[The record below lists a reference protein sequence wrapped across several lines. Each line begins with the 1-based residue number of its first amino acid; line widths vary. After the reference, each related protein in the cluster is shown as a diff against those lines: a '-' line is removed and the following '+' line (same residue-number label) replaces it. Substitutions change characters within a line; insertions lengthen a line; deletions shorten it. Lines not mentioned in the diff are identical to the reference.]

1 MPAGSSIPPLNV
13 RIVISASGAGAT
25 AGVMRN
31 VTQAAGGM
39 NGAIGKSAMNI
50 RTLGDAM
57 RQTGSLIKYSVIGGL
72 VNMGNAS
79 IAAARNF
86 ELSMKRIQG
95 LVGESGNQVQRYKD
109 AILALGAASGK
120 GPVELADALYFI
132 TSAGIKGAKAMDVLR
147 ESARSAAAGLGE
159 TKVVADALTSI
170 LNAYG
175 QETYSASKANDI
187 LVATVREGKA
197 EADQFAP
204 ALGKV
209 LPIAAAF
216 GASFEDVSAGVA
228 ALTRGGAS
236 AGTSAIYL
244 RQVLSQLLKP
254 SKQAAETMQAAGTSA
269 ADLRQRIQ
277 EDGLLNALS
286 YLNERLGGSDSE
298 VMAAGLTKVFGN
310 VRALTA
316 VFSLLGPNLE
326 KNRDIFAE
334 LNSATGDAAKAFDA
348 YSKTADYAFKKSAAE
363 AQAAMIRVGDAIMP
377 AVTALMELSGQIA
390 RVAETFLRFTTGTG
404 IVGKFGKAL
413 MVAGAASVILG
424 KGTLFLFLRLS
435 SYVRLMGHGI
445 TVLRGFAGTLATANG
460 GTITLSNSMRM
471 LGFSTQAQTDIM
483 AAARMATAAQTT
495 VNGQLMISEQG
506 LLGIMASRA
515 PTQKMATLLT
525 NLQSQA
531 SGTAKIALTEQA
543 IAEYIAANATRTL
556 GQSLMT
562 AFPIFIGIATLAY
575 TLATSFGLI
584 GSGAMGDGLEGD
596 KRSLDELNELLGIT
610 AGYAQSSLT
619 VDIGVNITGDELS
632 PAEQKNK
639 LKDALVKSLGPGIGD
654 ALEAA
659 STYGGKTAQIN
670 LAAAVIGQ
678 LDLSPE
684 EATKM
689 QTALGQYFNVDPRTI
704 ADAASTAGNQ
714 LNSAFIIAANTPTKV
729 KFAPDV
735 QPDYEMLNEIAA
747 NSAGFIADNVRDA
760 KLDEIFENYGLGLS
774 ENLNNL
780 DFGTFIQKIGGIQKA
795 TAGME
800 NQSNALEIMIEEAF
814 SSDNIDAAA
823 LGNQFKD
830 VEAGIGG
837 IFANVDNADNLG
849 MLLKPLGVTGE
860 EVQPVIDT
868 INNRI
873 EELGD
878 SATEAQKI
886 EAVAGFLNEVAV
898 SADSTAE
905 ALYAARE
912 MTYDAATEF
921 KDGLNPAIQDIVDAY
936 NIATEAIKNY
946 EKGQESLAGQSQDFI
961 QAQIDANEAAG
972 ELAEKLSKSGGKVG
986 TYGFEGES
994 YNALIKYKE
1003 EILNVAN
1010 IMAADPMKGPGQAAE
1025 FFSQQWKM
1033 ALDTLVSGGVPLEKA
1048 KAQLDAI
1055 GFSLTDVPKTWT
1067 GNKDAILNPLGD
1079 AYATD
1084 TALPGIGNDIVS
1096 GISSGLE
1103 LGSSDRTAISKFNS
1117 DMVKAFKED
1126 WGIKSPSRVSRDLG
1140 VQIKVGFIEGM
1151 TGLEPS
1157 HIAALERWGKMVTG
1171 VITEAMYN
1179 SMPSIAEVTGAMFA
1193 KEGGVQDVIDAKGR
1207 AGYTGIDYRLKDM
1220 PEVVIKAPVIP
1231 IKKGPGSG
1239 GKSDDT
1245 VYLSGAMGASQK
1257 KLKEWLDKLSK
1268 FSQATTEYI
1277 SRVSSDSA
1285 KSLGYIGAF
1294 IDARLKMSE
1303 ALVARQKLL
1312 IEQEMLAANLA
1323 KAQREKLYAAMRDG
1337 ANLGRDVTGYEISRI
1352 EDLQKAYETASRDY
1366 AMKRGS
1372 YTAMIDAQ
1380 IALEE
1385 ARAAASETSGDAVS
1399 AETELLDA
1407 KTKLENKNL
1416 EVAKATLEIVKAQ
1429 QEQVD
1434 AAIQLR
1440 IHMEDAR
1447 KAFHQFAFEAIP
1459 NIITSIDG
1467 LGLGLGDPKGAFM
1480 TSLHGLGKNIF
1491 DMLGTAAKE
1500 AGLISGTAEMG
1511 APETEFFPGPTSTD
1525 TGAGATAGAANPN
1538 APAVGAGKF
1547 GDPNFGKKTDGSYYD
1562 KFMSAVYAIHPN
1574 FDKLKRNG
1582 GTTEVADSKAAF
1594 PNLYSLYKGMNRA
1607 MAKGGIV
1614 SSPVQALLGESG
1626 PEAVIPLQG
1635 YSTRIALQKLFSV
1648 DQNAGGTSMS
1658 GSGSSVYITVNNP
1671 VAETAEESISRRM
1684 KALSTSGLFR

>member
-1 MPAGSSIPPLNV
+1 MPASGSSIPPLNV

-72 VNMGNAS
+72 VNLGTAS
-79 IAAARNF
+79 IAASRNF
-86 ELSMKRIQG
+86 ETSMKRIQG

-109 AILALGAASGK
+109 NILALGAASGK

-132 TSAGIKGAKAMDVLR
+132 TSAGIKGAKALDVLR
-147 ESARSAAAGLGE
+147 ESSRSAAAGLGE

-170 LNAYG
+170 LNSYG
-175 QETYSASKANDI
+175 DATYSASKANDI

-209 LPIAAAF
+209 LPVAAAF

-236 AGTSAIYL
+236 AGTAAIYL

-254 SKQAAETMQAAGTSA
+254 SKQAAETMRAAGTSA
-269 ADLRQRIQ
+269 QELRQKIQ
-277 EDGLLNALS
+277 QDGLLNALS
-286 YLNERLGGSDSE
+286 YLNTQLGGSDTE

-326 KNRDIFAE
+326 KNREIFYE
-334 LNSATGDAAKAFDA
+334 LNSATGDAAKAFAA
-348 YSKTADYAFKKSAAE
+348 YQETADYAFKKAAAE
-363 AQAAMIRVGDAIMP
+363 GQAAMIRVGDAIMP
-377 AVTALMELSGQIA
+377 AITALLELSGQIA

-413 MVAGAASVILG
+413 MVAAASSVLLG

-435 SYVRLMGHGI
+435 SYIRLMGHGI
-445 TVLRGFAGTLATANG
+445 TVLRGFAGTLSTANG

-483 AAARMATAAQTT
+483 AAARAATAAQTT
-495 VNGQLMISEQG
+495 VNGTLMISEEG
-506 LLGIMASRA
+506 LLGIMASKA
-515 PTQKMATLLT
+515 PTQKMAAFLT
-525 NLQSQA
+525 QLQSKA
-531 SGTAKIALTEQA
+531 SSGAAVALNEQA
-543 IAEYIAANATRTL
+543 IAEYVAANATRTL

-562 AFPIFIGIATLAY
+562 AFPLFIGLATLAY

-584 GSGAMGDGLEGD
+584 GSGKMGDGLEGD
-596 KRSLDELNELLGIT
+596 KRSLDDLNEMLGIT

-639 LKDALVKSLGPGIGD
+639 LKDALVKSLGPEIGD

-659 STYGGKTAQIN
+659 STYGGENAQIN
-670 LAAAVIGQ
+670 LAAAIIGQ

-684 EATKM
+684 EMTKM
-689 QTALGQYFNVDPRTI
+689 QTALGQYFNVDPRMI
-704 ADAASTAGNQ
+704 ADAASSAGNQ

-729 KFAPDV
+729 KFLPDV
-735 QPDYEMLNEIAA
+735 QPDYDQLNKVAA
-747 NSAGFIADNVRDA
+747 DAAAFIAENVKSD
-760 KLDEIFENYGLGLS
+760 KIDEVFKNYGNDLS

-780 DFGTFIQKIGGIQKA
+780 DFGGFIQKVGGIQKA
-795 TAGME
+795 TVGME
-800 NQSNALEIMIEEAF
+800 NQSGMLLLMVKKAF

-823 LGNQFKD
+823 LGNQFED
-830 VEAGIGG
+830 VESGIGG
-837 IFANVDNADNLG
+837 IFANVKNADNLG
-849 MLLKPLGVTGE
+849 LLLKPLGVTGE
-860 EVQPVIDT
+860 KVQPVIDT
-868 INNRI
+868 INSRI
-873 EELGD
+873 KDLGE

-886 EAVAGFLNEVAV
+886 EVVSGFLNEVAT
-898 SADSTAE
+898 SATSTSE

-921 KDGLNPAIQDIVDAY
+921 KEGLNPAIQDIVDSY

-946 EKGQESLAGQSQDFI
+946 EEGQKALAGQSQDFI

-972 ELAEKLSKSGGKVG
+972 KLAESLKKSGGAVG
-986 TYGFEGES
+986 TSGFAGDS

-1033 ALDTLVSGGVPLEKA
+1033 ALDTLVAGGTPLEKA
-1048 KAQLDAI
+1048 KEQLDAI
-1055 GFSLTDVPKTWT
+1055 GFSLNDVPKTWT
-1067 GNKDAILNPLGD
+1067 GNKSAILNPLGD

-1084 TALPGIGNDIVS
+1084 TALPGIGNDIVA
-1096 GISSGLE
+1096 GISSGLT
-1103 LGSSDRTAISKFNS
+1103 LGSSDRTAISTFNK

-1126 WGIKSPSRVSRDLG
+1126 WGIKSPSRVAKDLG

-1157 HIAALERWGKMVTG
+1157 HIAALERWSKMVTG

-1179 SMPSIAEVTGAMFA
+1179 SMPSVAEITGAMFA
-1193 KEGGVQDVIDAKGR
+1193 KEGGVNLVLDKKAT
-1207 AGYTGIDYRLKDM
+1207 AGYTGIDTRLKSM
-1220 PEVVIKAPVIP
+1220 PDIKIEAPVIP
-1231 IKKGPGSG
+1231 IKPGEGSTG
-1239 GKSDDT
+1239 GKKDDT
-1245 VYLSGAMGASQK
+1245 VYLAGAMGVAQK
-1257 KLKEWLDKLSK
+1257 KLKDWLDKLSK

-1277 SRVSSDSA
+1277 SKISSDA
-1285 KSLGYIGAF
+1285 GKSLGYIGAF

-1303 ALVARQKLL
+1303 AIVARQKLL

-1372 YTAMIDAQ
+1372 YSAMIDAQ

-1399 AETELLDA
+1399 AETQLLDA
-1407 KTKLENKNL
+1407 KTKLEQKDL
-1416 EVAKATLEIVKAQ
+1416 EVAKATLDIVEAQ
-1429 QEQVD
+1429 QQQVD

-1440 IHMEDAR
+1440 IHMDDAR

-1467 LGLGLGDPKGAFM
+1467 LGLGLGDPKGVFM

-1511 APETEFFPGPTSTD
+1511 APEQEFFPGPTNTD
-1525 TGAGATAGAANPN
+1525 TGAGTGQANTN
-1538 APAVGAGKF
+1538 APAVGAAKF
-1547 GDPNFGKKTDGSYYD
+1547 GDPNFGKKADGTYYD
-1562 KFMSAVYAIHPN
+1562 KFMSAVYAIHPG

-1594 PNLYSLYKGMNRA
+1594 PNLYTLYKGMNRA

-1648 DQNAGGTSMS
+1648 DQNAGATSMS
-1658 GSGSSVYITVNNP
+1658 GSGSNVYITVNNP

-1684 KALSTSGLFR
+1684 KALSTAGLFR

>member
-72 VNMGNAS
+72 VNLGTAS
-79 IAAARNF
+79 IAASRNF
-86 ELSMKRIQG
+86 EISMKRIQG

-109 AILALGAASGK
+109 NILALGAASGK

-159 TKVVADALTSI
+159 TKTVADALTSI

-175 QETYSASKANDI
+175 QSTYSASKANDI

-209 LPIAAAF
+209 LPVAAAF

-236 AGTSAIYL
+236 AGTAAIYL

-254 SKQAAETMQAAGTSA
+254 SKQAAETMHAAGTSA
-269 ADLRQRIQ
+269 QDLRRRIQ
-277 EDGLLNALS
+277 EDGLLNALT

-326 KNRDIFAE
+326 KNRQIFYE
-334 LNSATGDAAKAFDA
+334 LNSATGDSAAAFA
-348 YSKTADYAFKKSAAE
+348 EYQKTADYAFKKAAAE
-363 AQAAMIRVGDAIMP
+363 GQAAMIRVGDAIMP

-404 IVGKFGKAL
+404 IVGKFGKAI
-413 MVAGAASVILG
+413 MVAVAASVLLG

-435 SYVRLMGHGI
+435 SYIRLMGHGI
-445 TVLRGFAGTLATANG
+445 TVLRGFAGSLTTANG
-460 GTITLSNSMRM
+460 GTITLANSMRM

-483 AAARMATAAQTT
+483 ASARAATALQST

-506 LLGIMASRA
+506 LLGIMAA
-515 PTQKMATLLT
+515 KAGPTKMGVILTRMQAQASAGAKIELT
-525 NLQSQA
+525 N
-531 SGTAKIALTEQA
+531 QA
-543 IAEYIAANATRTL
+543 IAEYLAANATVTL
-556 GQSLMT
+556 GQALKT
-562 AFPIFIGIATLAY
+562 AFPIFIGLATLAY
-575 TLATSFGLI
+575 TLATTFGLI
-584 GSGAMGDGLEGD
+584 GKGAMGDGLEGD
-596 KRSLDELNELLGIT
+596 KKSLDGLNEQLGIT
-610 AGYAQSSLT
+610 AEYAQDPLQIEVNVGINGGETPAESNKKLLE
-619 VDIGVNITGDELS
+619 NITGALG
-632 PAEQKNK
+632 
-639 LKDALVKSLGPGIGD
+639 KDVAT
-654 ALEAA
+654 AMETAA
-659 STYGGKTAQIN
+659 TYGGKNAKIN
-670 LAAAVIGQ
+670 LAAAIIGQ
-678 LDLSPE
+678 MKLDPA
-684 EATKM
+684 EATKAQEAM
-689 QTALGQYFNVDPRTI
+689 GKFFGVDADDI
-704 ADAASTAGNQ
+704 AAKAATAGD
-714 LNSAFIIAANTPTKV
+714 LYASEVIIAANTK
-729 KFAPDV
+729 KAQFGPDL
-735 QPDYEMLNEIAA
+735 QPDYGTLDEFSADTVEYILTNIDQFLERDNELYKNIGKRLSTSLNEL
-747 NSAGFIADNVRDA
+747 NFGKFINTARKVEQSTRSLGD
-760 KLDEIFENYGLGLS
+760 KLQN
-774 ENLNNL
+774 ENLDL
-780 DFGTFIQKIGGIQKA
+780 LIK
-795 TAGME
+795 
-800 NQSNALEIMIEEAF
+800 EAF
-814 SSDNIDAAA
+814 RGIDTDV
-823 LGNQFKD
+823 LGNDF
-830 VEAGIGG
+830 ESIESGIGG
-837 IFANVDNADNLG
+837 IFADPANLDNFQKIFPA
-849 MLLKPLGVTGE
+849 MGVAVKDVE
-860 EVQPVIDT
+860 PVIGE
-868 INNRI
+868 INSRI
-873 EELGD
+873 SDLGD
-878 SATEAQKI
+878 TATEAQKI
-886 EAVAGFLNEVAV
+886 QVVATYMDEVAV
-898 SADSTAE
+898 SAVSTSD
-905 ALYAARE
+905 ALYAARK

-921 KDGLNPAIQDIVDAY
+921 TDGLNPAIQDIVDAY

-946 EKGQESLAGQSQDFI
+946 EKGQEALAGQSQDFI

-972 ELAEKLSKSGGKVG
+972 ELAEKLKKSGGALG
-986 TYGFEGES
+986 TSGFAGDS

-1010 IMAADPMKGPGQAAE
+1010 IMAADPMQGPGKAAE
-1025 FFSQQWKM
+1025 FFAQQWKM
-1033 ALDTLVSGGVPLEKA
+1033 AIDTLVSGGTPLEDAKA
-1048 KAQLDAI
+1048 KLDAI

-1096 GISSGLE
+1096 GISSGLT
-1103 LGSSDRTAISKFNS
+1103 LGTSDRNAISTFNR

-1126 WGIKSPSRVSRDLG
+1126 WGIKSPSKVAKTLG
-1140 VQIKVGFIEGM
+1140 EQIKVGFLDGIY
-1151 TGLEPS
+1151 GLTPGQRR
-1157 HIAALERWGKMVTG
+1157 ALQGWGTEISG
-1171 VITEAMYN
+1171 AITEGIYN
-1179 SMPSIAEVTGAMFA
+1179 SMPSVAEIAGAMFA
-1193 KEGGVQDVIDAKGR
+1193 KEGGTQAAIDKKAN

-1231 IKKGPGSG
+1231 IKPGEGSTG

-1245 VYLSGAMGASQK
+1245 VYLAGAMGVAQK
-1257 KLKEWLDKLSK
+1257 KLKDWLDKLSK

-1277 SRVSSDSA
+1277 SKVSGDA
-1285 KSLGYIGAF
+1285 GKSLGYIGAF
-1294 IDARLKMSE
+1294 IEARLKMSE
-1303 ALVARQKLL
+1303 AMVARQKLL

-1323 KAQREKLYAAMRDG
+1323 KAQREKLYAAMREG

-1352 EDLQKAYETASRDY
+1352 EDLQKAYESASRDY

-1407 KTKLENKNL
+1407 KTKLEQKDL

-1440 IHMEDAR
+1440 IHMDDAR

-1459 NIITSIDG
+1459 NIMTSIDG
-1467 LGLGLGDPKGAFM
+1467 LGLGLGDPKGVFM

-1511 APETEFFPGPTSTD
+1511 APEPAFFPGPTNTGTAGTTEGANASSPAP
-1525 TGAGATAGAANPN
+1525 GAGDKTN
-1538 APAVGAGKF
+1538 A
-1547 GDPNFGKKTDGSYYD
+1547 NFGKKADGTYYD
-1562 KFMSAVYAIHPN
+1562 RFMQAVYAIHPN
-1574 FDKLKRNG
+1574 FSKLSG
-1582 GTTEVADSKAAF
+1582 PTPVADSKVAF
-1594 PNLYSLYKGMNRA
+1594 PSLYALYKGMNRA

-1648 DQNAGGTSMS
+1648 DQNAGATSMS
-1658 GSGSSVYITVNNP
+1658 GSGSNVYITVNNP

-1684 KALSTSGLFR
+1684 KALSTAGLFR